1 MDIGSGNG
9 YPESALSNFAPRR
22 FIFDGVECSSLEG
35 VLQSFKF
42 SNIEMQ
48 KHVCTLVGKGAKF
61 KGKNKKWWQKQ
72 ELYWQG
78 KVYKRNSKDYQDLLD
93 RLYQAVYDQCEGF
106 RDALKATQ
114 KATLT
119 HSMGKNKVSE
129 TILTTQEFCS
139 RLTKL
144 RDYGTLIKMGC

>member
-9 YPESALSNFAPRR
+9 YPESALSNFTPRR
-22 FIFDGVECSSLEG
+22 FIFDDIKCCSIEG

-42 SNIEMQ
+42 SNSDMQ
-48 KHVCTLVGKGAKF
+48 IYVCTLVGKSAKF
-61 KGKNKKWWQKQ
+61 KGKKKKWWQKQ
-72 ELYWQG
+72 ELYWKG
-78 KVYKRNSKDYQDLLD
+78 IVYKRDSNEYQQLLNK
-93 RLYQAVYDQCEGF
+93 LYQSVYDQCENF
-106 RDALKATQ
+106 REALKSTR

-119 HSMGKNKVSE
+119 HSIGKNKINE

-144 RDYGTLIKMGC
+144 RDYGNLN